1 MEMKDRINQLMKNQH
16 MTQQTFADF
25 IGISTASLSSI
36 FNGRTK
42 PTLNTVEAIRGKFPT
57 ISLDWL
63 MYGIGKMFTEKSIDE
78 SNQLSSDVSSSA
90 STDLFSNIDN
100 TIVDNTSIENNVP
113 ITNRSVKT
121 EVKYID
127 KPQRKIT
134 EIRIF
139 FDDQTWETFVPK
151 K

>member
-1 MEMKDRINQLMKNQH
+1 MVLVKCLLK
-16 MTQQTFADF
+16 
-25 IGISTASLSSI
+25 
-36 FNGRTK
+36 
-42 PTLNTVEAIRGKFPT
+42 
-57 ISLDWL
+57 
-63 MYGIGKMFTEKSIDE
+63 KSIDE